1 MRFCRE
7 EIVSPVSK
15 WKCETSRNNFKTLLF
30 QTTMTKLSLLKIFL
44 RISVGSAIVDVN
56 ATAMSSVYY
65 EKYTWC

>member
-1 MRFCRE
+1 
-7 EIVSPVSK
+7 
-15 WKCETSRNNFKTLLF
+15 
-30 QTTMTKLSLLKIFL
+30 MTKLSLLKIFL